1 MKFLS
6 IILLSAVAV
15 AAHAQVPVFYEV
27 PTDRVGVTMNIV
39 VMESAQPKQ
48 KVLLVVPG
56 SPGSDGRVMLRNAGA
71 GAVDR
76 AVQYFAHYKE
86 MFDSSGIG
94 LVGMGCPTDQWLN
107 SDQCGDDYRS
117 SQQYVDDVTKVIAF
131 IKLRND
137 VKDFYLF
144 GHSSG
149 GISSRWLS
157 LHMPEHFKGVINS
170 SVMNRSFG
178 GLAKS
183 MAGFDMRAI
192 KIPVLNIAH
201 ENDACPSTPYAVV
214 KNYSSG
220 NLITVRGGGES
231 GDRCGKAHRHS
242 FEGRQKA
249 VSKAIIN
256 WINKSEIE
264 SLIIQEID

>member
-6 IILLSAVAV
+6 FILLGAVLTPS
-15 AAHAQVPVFYEV
+15 HAQVPMFYGV

-39 VMESAQPKQ
+39 VMEPALPKLR
-48 KVLLVVPG
+48 VLLVVPG
-56 SPGSDGRVMLRNAGA
+56 SPGSDGRIMLRNTNSAE
-71 GAVDR
+71 R
-76 AVQYFAHYKE
+76 AVQYLAPYKD
-86 MFDSSGIG
+86 MFESSGIA

-107 SDQCGDDYRS
+107 SEQCGDEYRS
-117 SQQYVDDVTKVIAF
+117 SQQYFDDVAKVITF
-131 IKLRND
+131 LKLKNGF
-137 VKDFYLF
+137 KDFYLF

-157 LHMPEHFKGVINS
+157 LRMPEQFKGVINS
-170 SVMNRSFG
+170 SVMNRRFG
-178 GLAKS
+178 ALARS
-183 MAGFDMRAI
+183 MTGFDMSAI

-201 ENDACPSTPYAVV
+201 ENDACPSTPYALV
-214 KNYSSG
+214 KNYSNG

-231 GDRCGKAHRHS
+231 GDACGKAHHHS

-256 WINKSEIE
+256 WIVKSEIE
-264 SLIIQEID
+264 SFISEEID